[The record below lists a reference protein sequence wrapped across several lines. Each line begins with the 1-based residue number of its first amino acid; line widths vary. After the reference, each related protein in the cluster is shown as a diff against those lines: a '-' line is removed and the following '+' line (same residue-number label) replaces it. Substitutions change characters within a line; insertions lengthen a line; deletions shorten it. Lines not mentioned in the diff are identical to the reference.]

1 MRRHRAALGSTA
13 ALALL
18 IGILGFANS
27 PDWALARS
35 DVHEMVAAIA
45 ARHVHGD
52 RDGAP
57 SVEEIDAIAR
67 DRPVVTTCT
76 YVSRWAVS
84 LLHRHGIR
92 ARTVSTI
99 TLDAWND
106 HNNGHTLIE
115 AMVGG
120 EWVAFD
126 VDLGV
131 RFTDHG
137 GAPLSLAEWVARVP
151 HDDYRIVPIEPGTP
165 PAAEL
170 YSLYRRVA
178 QVPLIADGKRWWF
191 WSDQEAR
198 VLSYHTSYVA
208 MDRAAW
214 EARFYP
220 DGSEAYSPGWYI
232 IT

>member
-1 MRRHRAALGSTA
+1 MTTSRRALVGL
-13 ALALL
+13 LASAVLL
-18 IGILGFANS
+18 LGLGGLADP
-27 PDWALARS
+27 PDWSLTPGEV
-35 DVHEMVAAIA
+35 DEMVAAIA
-45 ARHVHGD
+45 ARHIHGD
-52 RDGAP
+52 LDGAP
-57 SVEEIDAIAR
+57 SPEEIDAIAA

-92 ARTVSTI
+92 ARTVSTL

-115 AMVGG
+115 AMVDG

-131 RFTDHG
+131 RFTDDG
-137 GAPLSLAEWVARVP
+137 GDPLSLAEWVERVP
-151 HDDYRIVPIEPGTP
+151 RDDYRIVPIDPGTP

-178 QVPLIADGKRWWF
+178 QVPLIADGKHFWF
-191 WSDQEAR
+191 WSEREAR
-198 VLSYHTSYVA
+198 VLSYHSSYVA
-208 MDRAAW
+208 MDRDAW

-220 DGSEAYSPGWYI
+220 DG
-232 IT
+232 T